1 MNFFIRKLKII
12 PKYNL
17 LVLFLNLFFIVVSFF
32 IFNITVRDYQN
43 LSLFKGYFESEI
55 DLLIPSPSIVQV
67 EQIEKRDEI
76 NFIEP
81 YIYTNVDITNK
92 SKIII
97 AEILIFNNNFTE
109 RKFYSSNQVI
119 KASKSNFELGVDDN
133 FLNKHGLKIGDK
145 LSFYI
150 KESAFELEISHLF
163 YNNPFYPNGA
173 VIMDLTEEIKNAIYP
188 QNSTIYFSSA
198 FVSSS
203 NLPISRKYFFND
215 YKPLGRLGSN
225 YSNEQYEVFIK
236 QDFSKEIT
244 DLFDEKTVLNNRLNN
259 TFVDLIQRSWIYVAT
274 FFLFNILSIFISK
287 SIKENKKIIQLINKT
302 KLDYT
307 NKFNNAIELN
317 TFSKLTNRLF
327 FFILYIAFMIFY
339 FIEINK
345 YSFNSDI
352 RFYLPFLTI
361 LVLNLAILIFF
372 RKPEDSFLW

>member
-1 MNFFIRKLKII
+1 
-12 PKYNL
+12 
-17 LVLFLNLFFIVVSFF
+17 VCS
-32 IFNITVRDYQN
+32 
-43 LSLFKGYFESEI
+43 S
-55 DLLIPSPSIVQV
+55 DL
-67 EQIEKRDEI
+67 
-76 NFIEP
+76 
-81 YIYTNVDITNK
+81 
-92 SKIII
+92 
-97 AEILIFNNNFTE
+97 
-109 RKFYSSNQVI
+109 
-119 KASKSNFELGVDDN
+119 
-133 FLNKHGLKIGDK
+133 
-145 LSFYI
+145 
-150 KESAFELEISHLF
+150 
-163 YNNPFYPNGA
+163 
-173 VIMDLTEEIKNAIYP
+173 
-188 QNSTIYFSSA
+188 
-198 FVSSS
+198 S

-317 TFSKLTNRLF
+317 TFSKLTSRLF

-372 RKPEDSFLW
+372 RKPEDSFL